1 MVVGR
6 KVAQGDRARRGVGTA
21 LLGDWL
27 VEDDL
32 ARGDLVDLF
41 PHYDVTA
48 TEFETAAWL
57 LYPSRRFLPAKT
69 RLVIDFLREK
79 LGR

>member
-1 MVVGR
+1 
-6 KVAQGDRARRGVGTA
+6 VATA
-21 LLGDWL
+21 FLGDL
-27 VEDDL
+27 VVEDYL

-41 PHYDVTA
+41 PRYEVTA